1 MKKEL
6 TSKSAR
12 KICNTLTIVSV
23 LIFILIALFGVPSWH
38 LVMKFLL
45 VLLGVCFSIWI
56 FQYIIYELIL
66 KGDELE
72 ANEQSE
78 LLWKGLRNSLSSNE
92 LTKVTYIIP
101 QINNYDDDGIK
112 ILLDLWKSCDFN
124 FYVKLNENN
133 SITLLVKNNE
143 DKLIHKTS
151 ITNPFFFISNF
162 YVSNE

>member
-1 MKKEL
+1 MKKKI

-12 KICNTLTIVSV
+12 KICDKLTIVSV
-23 LIFILIALFGVPSWH
+23 IIFILIAFFGVPSWH
-38 LVMKFLL
+38 LAMKILL
-45 VLLGVCFSIWI
+45 VLLGICLSIWI
-56 FQYIIYELIL
+56 FQYITYELIL

-101 QINNYDDDGIK
+101 QINNYDDGIK

-124 FYVKLNENN
+124 FYAKLNENN
-133 SITLLVKNNE
+133 SIILLVRDQE
-143 DKLIHKTS
+143 DKLIYKTS